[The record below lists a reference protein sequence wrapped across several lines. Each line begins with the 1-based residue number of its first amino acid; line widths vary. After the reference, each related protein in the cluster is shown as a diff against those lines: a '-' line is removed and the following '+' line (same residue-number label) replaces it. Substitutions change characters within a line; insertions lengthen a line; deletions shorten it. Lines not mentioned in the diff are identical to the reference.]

1 MIEKPN
7 EFFPCPYKT
16 CPIYLRERPSSL
28 PHHNPYK
35 SRMKVTDENIYL
47 AIDDMETDIE
57 LLRRRVRFMDS
68 VATVLIGL
76 LLALALLIA
85 ASQSLPM

>member
-1 MIEKPN
+1 MIAKTN

-16 CPIYLRERPSSL
+16 CPACLRERPSSL

-35 SRMKVTDENIYL
+35 SRMRITDENIYL
-47 AIDDMETDIE
+47 AIDNMETDIE
-57 LLRRRVRFMDS
+57 SLRRRIWFMNN
-68 VATVLIGL
+68 VTTVLIGL
-76 LLALALLIA
+76 LLALALLVA